1 MPEFAYKAI
10 SDSGNI
16 IEEVIEAS
24 NIGVVSE
31 KLSSLGYIP
40 LQIKEHRSNEIKL
53 FNKKEKVKHDEIVL
67 FTKQLVTL
75 LKAGVPFLTSLEA
88 LSEQASSDALKDI
101 IHELYASVESGKS
114 FSESLLKHKSV
125 FNNLYVSSIR
135 AGELSGSLDDVLDRL
150 VFVLEH
156 EKETRDKIRSAMRYP
171 IIVICALVVAFVV
184 LIMVVVPKFTSMFE
198 KLGADLPIP
207 TKIMIMMNNLF
218 QNYGLHLLGGLIVIG
233 IIFFKWKTT
242 SKGKEQWDEILLKM
256 PLFGDLILKNAMS
269 RFAKMF
275 ETLNRSGLPI
285 LKTLEIVAETV
296 GNLSISREIGKIS
309 TGVERGEGIAYPMKR
324 SYLFPPMVV
333 RMISIGE
340 QSGSLDNMLNNVS
353 MHYDSEV
360 DFAIK
365 KLTGSIEPIL
375 TITIGVFIMFL
386 ALSIFMPMWNM
397 MGAMQ

>member
-1 MPEFAYKAI
+1 MPDFAYKAI
-10 SDSGNI
+10 SDKGNI

-53 FNKKEKVKHDEIVL
+53 FSTKEKVKHDEIVL

-75 LKAGVPFLTSLEA
+75 LKAGVPFLTALEA
-88 LSEQASSDALKDI
+88 LAEQASSEALKDI
-101 IHELYASVESGKS
+101 IHELYSSVESGKS

-125 FNNLYVSSIR
+125 FNTLYVSSIR
-135 AGELSGSLDDVLDRL
+135 AGEMSGSLDDVLERL

-171 IIVICALVVAFVV
+171 IIVICALAVAFVV

-207 TKIMIMMNNLF
+207 TKIMIAMNNLF
-218 QNYGLHLLGGLIVIG
+218 QNYGLHLLVGLIVVVVVFI
-233 IIFFKWKTT
+233 KWKTT
-242 SKGKEQWDEILLKM
+242 SKGRETWDEILLKM
-256 PLFGDLILKNAMS
+256 PLFGDLTLKNAMS

-285 LKTLEIVAETV
+285 LKTLEIVSETV
-296 GNLSISREIGKIS
+296 GNIAISREINKIS
-309 TGVERGEGIAYPMKR
+309 IGVERGEGIAHPMKR